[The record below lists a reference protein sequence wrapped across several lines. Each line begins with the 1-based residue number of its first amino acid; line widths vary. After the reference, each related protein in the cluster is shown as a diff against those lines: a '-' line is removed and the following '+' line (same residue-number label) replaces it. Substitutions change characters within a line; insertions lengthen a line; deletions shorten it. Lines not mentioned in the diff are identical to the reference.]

1 MEDLILNGILEFFGI
16 DEKTGEFLYKFTDK
30 LEDFSEDLKNEI
42 NMFFSQEVMQLWEY
56 GFVDID
62 LTQDSPIV
70 RLTPKAF
77 DNQEIN
83 KLTTQ
88 NKLSLKE
95 ILRIISLEK

>member
-16 DEKTGEFLYKFTDK
+16 DEKTGEVLYRFTNK
-30 LEDFSEDLKNEI
+30 LKDFSKDLENEV
-42 NMFFSQEVMQLWEY
+42 NMFFSQEMMQLWEY
-56 GFVDID
+56 GFIDMD
-62 LTQDSPIV
+62 LTTDNPIV

-77 DNQEIN
+77 DDEKIN

>member
-16 DEKTGEFLYKFTDK
+16 DEQTGEFLYKFTNK
-30 LEDFSEDLKNEI
+30 LEDFFEDLKNEI
-42 NMFFSQEVMQLWEY
+42 NMFFSQEVMQLWEH

-62 LTQDSPIV
+62 LTQGNPIV